1 MSVKPAPT
9 SVSIHELIAGRWSP
23 RAYSSE
29 PVSAEHLHAVLEA
42 ARWAPSAYNAQPW
55 RFIVFDRSKDEV
67 AFKRA
72 FSTLVPFNQGWNAP
86 APVLIAVTAH
96 TLTSK
101 GEPSPTALY
110 DAGAAAM
117 SLVLQAHAL
126 GLAAHQMSGF
136 DVKAFR
142 AAFAIPPTSSRSRS
156 SRSAITAMR
165 TNSIRCCAS
174 ANARCARAI
183 RSVRSSTRT
192 RGRSRSRRRID
203 VTQRAARTRGATV
216 GPRAPGPPVGRSR
229 AGRRLLAGGP
239 GGLAICFERRC
250 ADRVC
255 R

>member
-29 PVSAEHLHAVLEA
+29 AVSAEHLHAVLEA

-142 AAFAIPPTSSRSRS
+142 AAFAIPADVEPL
-156 SRSAITAMR
+156 AII
-165 TNSIRCCAS
+165 SIGHYGDADKLDPVLRE
-174 ANARCARAI
+174 RERA
-183 RSVRSSTRT
+183 VRT
-192 RGRSRSRRRID
+192 RHPIGEVVYAHAWQKPFPS
-203 VTQRAARTRGATV
+203 
-216 GPRAPGPPVGRSR
+216 
-229 AGRRLLAGGP
+229 
-239 GGLAICFERRC
+239 
-250 ADRVC
+250 AD
-255 R
+255 